1 MKTHNT
7 LAPTPQTEAL
17 IMKYRS
23 PAADSAEG
31 WENESLAER
40 LSAHEFQD
48 RNIDF
53 DAHEIVTYKVT
64 ACRPDGSGES
74 DGPVYTINHAT
85 QLDIERHRHRVR
97 QLNL

>member
-40 LSAHEFQD
+40 LSARDFQD
-48 RNIDF
+48 RNLDF
-53 DAHEIVTYKVT
+53 GACEIVMYKVT
-64 ACRPDGSGES
+64 ACRPDGGGES
-74 DGPVYTINHAT
+74 DGPVQTINHAT
-85 QLDIERHRHRVR
+85 QLDLERYRHRVR
-97 QLNL
+97 QLNR